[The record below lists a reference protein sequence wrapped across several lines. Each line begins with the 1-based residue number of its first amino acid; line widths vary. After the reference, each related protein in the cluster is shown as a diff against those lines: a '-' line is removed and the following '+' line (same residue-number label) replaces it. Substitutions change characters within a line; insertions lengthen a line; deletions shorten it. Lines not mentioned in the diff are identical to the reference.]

1 MTNTLKEF
9 HFTDEQIDVLL
20 EALIWTIDNGNYSEQ
35 EYECAHKLYET
46 IRQSVFQKWLTHSKS
61 ITPPTT
67 DGTNTS
73 TTQRICWAYDR

>member
-46 IRQSVFQKWLTHSKS
+46 IRQSVFQK
-61 ITPPTT
+61 
-67 DGTNTS
+67 
-73 TTQRICWAYDR
+73 